1 MSVTR
6 KKPMPDL
13 IPIVPRKLGGEI
25 VNTVDARDLYVFLD
39 IDTAFTPWIKRSLVR
54 ANQLEDVD
62 FTVYAKNGT
71 NPHGGRPSH
80 EYYLTFD
87 AAKHIAMMSSA
98 TKGHEVRAYFIQK
111 EKELARLT
119 TNPDAIL
126 DRYPE
131 LRAIAEL
138 AVSVAQARDLAA
150 TAQLEAAEAR
160 AEAAEA
166 NANALRALNTQSFF
180 TVAEYVVFDKLT
192 AKVRPEE
199 YRSISDYMYAYCHPR
214 GIPIRN
220 ISVAGK
226 AWKTEYGYHYSAYAD
241 AFPGWLKQRFAQQP
255 LKMVPR
261 PQEDGGA

>member
-1 MSVTR
+1 MSDLITIGSQEITKLAYKEMPVVTFEQIAAVHGVNSKTVHSSFR
-6 KKPMPDL
+6 EHRARFQEGKHFHRLDFVEASQLLAGQGVKISPNGLTLFTEAGYLLLVKPM
-13 IPIVPRKLGGEI
+13 
-25 VNTVDARDLYVFLD
+25 RDD
-39 IDTAFTPWIKRSLVR
+39 KSW
-54 ANQLEDVD
+54 
-62 FTVYAKNGT
+62 
-71 NPHGGRPSH
+71 
-80 EYYLTFD
+80 
-87 AAKHIAMMSSA
+87 
-98 TKGHEVRAYFIQK
+98 EVQEKMIEAYFRAK
-111 EKELARLT
+111 EFFEQGS
-119 TNPDAIL
+119 PL

-131 LRAIAEL
+131 LRAIADL
-138 AVSVAQARDLAA
+138 ALSVAQARDLAA
-150 TAQLEAAEAR
+150 AARLEAAEAY

-166 NANALRALNTQSFF
+166 NANALRALDTQSFF
-180 TVAEYVVFDKLT
+180 TVAEYVVFEKLT

-261 PQEDGGA
+261 TQEDGGV